1 MHGQALCAG
10 TYIYTWGE
18 LEVSINR
25 VRRDGEG
32 KTSQVCAPPPQ
43 GRVVFS
49 KERKNPRQRHGRKSW
64 GLRRAAALAGWA
76 DVCLCNLRGA
86 RQARGMGS
94 TGFGSGME
102 SISCG
107 GAEC

>member
-32 KTSQVCAPPPQ
+32 KTSQVCAPPP
-43 GRVVFS
+43 GKGCVFKGKKKPKTAAW
-49 KERKNPRQRHGRKSW
+49 KEKLG
-64 GLRRAAALAGWA
+64 AAAGSRSGW
-76 DVCLCNLRGA
+76 VG
-86 RQARGMGS
+86 
-94 TGFGSGME
+94 
-102 SISCG
+102 
-107 GAEC
+107 